1 MNYVLGSQHCRHSG
15 KTHTKTYGPFE
26 ENINIQRWE
35 FLTLFIVFVSFFFLF
50 IIFGNFNIMMVFSTK
65 KVFQVTS
72 GFCNWRPNSIIAVG
86 NFNFVLFDCAVCSLN
101 SQLIVSSLKKQN
113 TRKH

>member
-35 FLTLFIVFVSFFFLF
+35 FLTLFIVFVSFFFYLS
-50 IIFGNFNIMMVFSTK
+50 FS
-65 KVFQVTS
+65 VILTS
-72 GFCNWRPNSIIAVG
+72 WWFLV
-86 NFNFVLFDCAVCSLN
+86 
-101 SQLIVSSLKKQN
+101 LKKFFKLPQDFV
-113 TRKH
+113 TGDLIQ